1 MFCCPQVAMP
11 LAPSNSTSDS
21 STPDETR
28 DERMCVLIFL
38 APAQARV
45 LVVHPDNASSGSERD
60 FVRLKEARKVLDDSL
75 EQRES
80 ASGNG
85 GASGGGGGG
94 GSESYGRV
102 HVVRP
107 E

>member
-1 MFCCPQVAMP
+1 M
-11 LAPSNSTSDS
+11 
-21 STPDETR
+21 
-28 DERMCVLIFL
+28 
-38 APAQARV
+38 

-80 ASGNG
+80 ASGGG
-85 GASGGGGGG
+85 GASGSGGG
-94 GSESYGRV
+94 GSERYGRV